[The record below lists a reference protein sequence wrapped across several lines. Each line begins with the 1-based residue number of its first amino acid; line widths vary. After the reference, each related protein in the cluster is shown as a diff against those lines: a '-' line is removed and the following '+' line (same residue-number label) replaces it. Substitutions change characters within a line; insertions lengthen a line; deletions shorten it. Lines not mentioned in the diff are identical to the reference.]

1 MPEQHDGNRIYRDS
15 GHPTPITIQLRKSP
29 QWVMSR
35 TCPHGRY
42 PSAHIHFLTC
52 RAPAWRGVPVKK
64 AAAEASMQRS
74 KKARMV
80 ALFVVINHVMC
91 LFSVL
96 GGGVAVPPSC
106 VIVSGQWPE
115 TSCRKYRTYMYV
127 YYIRRRPSRTNA
139 RRPRTN

>member
-91 LFSVL
+91 LFPVL

-106 VIVSGQWPE
+106 VSGQKRHAE
-115 TSCRKYRTYMYV
+115 STVRTCT
-127 YYIRRRPSRTNA
+127 YITLLRRRPCARTNA